1 MADGSGKPASASIMR
16 EAKAAAAEAAS
27 EAWAE
32 TLDRAEAEAA
42 AGKTPVRHAKASRQV
57 KAGKAWHQ
65 FEVNVWLTDFN
76 SVEFGIYQHARN
88 KAKSRQ
94 FTSDM
99 DIYAEVVENGER
111 TGLIGY
117 RQELWQKSAGME
129 RRLVM
134 KLFNESLN
142 WRASMD
148 MMVARSL
155 QQTLAARGEPVVS
168 YAMNVGDHEY
178 VVLLERSANKWPLLP
193 EYYGFFMLDDGKPRF
208 YKLRRALINLGG
220 DYALLDERDNV
231 VARIAG
237 RLFTLSGYWRCS
249 VRSEHASA
257 RLVMVLQM
265 FCGMLPF
272 NRSARKQ
279 IRDLYYQVQQGKFA
293 PKLQRQESDLYMNP
307 RRVR

>member
-1 MADGSGKPASASIMR
+1 MADGSGKPDTITR
-16 EAKAAAAEAAS
+16 EADAAAAEAAS
-27 EAWAE
+27 EA
-32 TLDRAEAEAA
+32 RAEVFERAA
-42 AGKTPVRHAKASRQV
+42 TESAADAKPVRHARASRQV
-57 KAGKAWHQ
+57 KAGQTWHR
-65 FEVNVWLTDFN
+65 FDVNVWLTDLN

-117 RQELWQKSAGME
+117 RKELWQKSAGME

-148 MMVARSL
+148 LMVARSL

-168 YAMNVGDHEY
+168 YAMNIGDHEY
-178 VVLLERSANKWPLLP
+178 VVHLERSANKWPLLP
-193 EYYGFFMLDDGKPRF
+193 EYFGFFLMDEGKPRF

-220 DYALLDERDNV
+220 DYALLDERDKV
-231 VARIAG
+231 VARISG
-237 RLFTLSGYWRCS
+237 RLFTLTGYWKCA
-249 VRSEHASA
+249 VRAEHASA

-272 NRSARKQ
+272 NRGARRQ
-279 IRDLYYQVQQGKFA
+279 IRDLYYQVTHGKFA

>member
-1 MADGSGKPASASIMR
+1 MADGSGKPDTIMR
-16 EAKAAAAEAAS
+16 EADAAAAEAAS
-27 EAWAE
+27 EA
-32 TLDRAEAEAA
+32 RAEVLERAA
-42 AGKTPVRHAKASRQV
+42 SEGETGKKPVRHARASRQV

-76 SVEFGIYQHARN
+76 SVEFGIYQHSRN

-99 DIYAEVVENGER
+99 DIYAEVIENGER
-111 TGLIGY
+111 TGLLGY

-148 MMVARSL
+148 LMVARSL

-168 YAMNVGDHEY
+168 YAMNIGDHEY
-178 VVLLERSANKWPLLP
+178 VVHLERSANKYPLLP
-193 EYYGFFMLDDGKPRF
+193 EYFGFFLMDDGKPRF

-231 VARIAG
+231 VARISG
-237 RLFTLSGYWRCS
+237 RLFTLTGYWKCA
-249 VRSEHASA
+249 VRAEHASA

-279 IRDLYYQVQQGKFA
+279 IRDLYYQVTHGKFA
-293 PKLQRQESDLYMNP
+293 PKLQRQEADLYMNP

>member
-1 MADGSGKPASASIMR
+1 MADGSGKPESIVR
-16 EAKAAAAEAAS
+16 EAEAAAAEAAS
-27 EAWAE
+27 EARNE
-32 TLDRAEAEAA
+32 VLERAGVDVPAPRNA
-42 AGKTPVRHAKASRQV
+42 RASRQV
-57 KAGKAWHQ
+57 KAGKAWHG

-76 SVEFGIYQHARN
+76 SVEFGIYKHSRN

-99 DIYAEVVENGER
+99 DIYAEVIENGER
-111 TGLIGY
+111 TGVIGY
-117 RQELWQKSAGME
+117 RDPLWQKSAGME

-148 MMVARSL
+148 LMVARSL
-155 QQTLAARGEPVVS
+155 QQTLGARGTPVVS
-168 YAMNVGDHEY
+168 YALNIGDHEY
-178 VVLLERSANKWPLLP
+178 VVHLERSANKWPLLP
-193 EYYGFFMLDDGKPRF
+193 ENFAFFLMEDGKPRF
-208 YKLRRALINLGG
+208 YRLRRALINLGG

-231 VARIAG
+231 IARISG
-237 RLFTLSGYWRCS
+237 RIFTLTGYWRCE
-249 VRSEHASA
+249 VRTEHASA

-265 FCGMLPF
+265 FCGMLIF
-272 NRSARKQ
+272 NRGARRHIKT
-279 IRDLYYQVQQGKFA
+279 LYHEVMDGKHI

>member
-1 MADGSGKPASASIMR
+1 MADGSGKPDTIMR
-16 EAKAAAAEAAS
+16 EADAAAAEAAS
-27 EAWAE
+27 EA
-32 TLDRAEAEAA
+32 RAEVLERAA
-42 AGKTPVRHAKASRQV
+42 AEGETGKKPARHARASRQV

-76 SVEFGIYQHARN
+76 SVEFGIYQHSRN

-99 DIYAEVVENGER
+99 DIYAEVIENGER
-111 TGLIGY
+111 TGLLGY

-148 MMVARSL
+148 LMVARSL

-168 YAMNVGDHEY
+168 YAMNIGDHEY
-178 VVLLERSANKWPLLP
+178 VVHLERSANKYPLLP
-193 EYYGFFMLDDGKPRF
+193 EYFGFFLMDDGKPRF

-231 VARIAG
+231 VARISG
-237 RLFTLSGYWRCS
+237 RLFTLTGYWKCA
-249 VRSEHASA
+249 VRAEHASA

-279 IRDLYYQVQQGKFA
+279 IRDLYYQVTHGKFA
-293 PKLQRQESDLYMNP
+293 PKLQRQEADLYMNP

>member
-1 MADGSGKPASASIMR
+1 MADGSGKPDSIVR
-16 EAKAAAAEAAS
+16 EADAAAAEAAS
-27 EAWAE
+27 EARNE
-32 TLDRAEAEAA
+32 VLERAGVEAT
-42 AGKTPVRHAKASRQV
+42 GPRHNRASRQV
-57 KAGKAWHQ
+57 KAGKAWHE

-76 SVEFGIYQHARN
+76 AVEFGIYRHSRN

-99 DIYAEVVENGER
+99 DIYAEVIENGER

-148 MMVARSL
+148 LMVARSL
-155 QQTLAARGEPVVS
+155 QQTLGARGTPVVS
-168 YAMNVGDHEY
+168 YAMNIGDHEY
-178 VVLLERSANKWPLLP
+178 VVHLERSANKWPLLP
-193 EYYGFFMLDDGKPRF
+193 ENYAFFLMDEGQPRF
-208 YKLRRALINLGG
+208 YRLRRALINLGG
-220 DYALLDERDNV
+220 DYALFDERDNMI
-231 VARIAG
+231 ARISG
-237 RLFTLSGYWRCS
+237 RLFTFTGYWSCAIRT
-249 VRSEHASA
+249 EHASA

-265 FCGMLPF
+265 FCGMLIF
-272 NRSARKQ
+272 NRSARRHVK
-279 IRDLYYQVQQGKFA
+279 DLYYEVMHGKHV

>member
-1 MADGSGKPASASIMR
+1 MADGSGKPDTIQR
-16 EAKAAAAEAAS
+16 EADAAAAEAAS
-27 EAWAE
+27 EARNE
-32 TLDRAEAEAA
+32 VLERAGVDAK
-42 AGKTPVRHAKASRQV
+42 GPRHNRASRQV
-57 KAGKAWHQ
+57 KAGKAWHE
-65 FEVNVWLTDFN
+65 FEVNVWLTDLN
-76 SVEFGIYQHARN
+76 TVEFGIYRHSRN

-99 DIYAEVVENGER
+99 DIYAEVIENGER

-148 MMVARSL
+148 LMIARSL
-155 QQTLAARGEPVVS
+155 QQTLGARGEPVVS
-168 YAMNVGDHEY
+168 YAMNIGDHEY
-178 VVLLERSANKWPLLP
+178 VVHLERSANKWPLLP
-193 EYYGFFMLDDGKPRF
+193 ENYAFFLMDEGQPRF
-208 YKLRRALINLGG
+208 YRLRRALINLGG
-220 DYALLDERDNV
+220 DYALFDERDNL
-231 VARIAG
+231 VARISG
-237 RLFTLSGYWRCS
+237 RLFTLTGYWNCAIRT
-249 VRSEHASA
+249 EYASA

-272 NRSARKQ
+272 NRSARRHVKN
-279 IRDLYYQVQQGKFA
+279 LYYDVMHGKHV

>member
-1 MADGSGKPASASIMR
+1 MADGSGKPDTIQR
-16 EAKAAAAEAAS
+16 EADAAAAEAAS
-27 EAWAE
+27 EARNEVLA
-32 TLDRAEAEAA
+32 RAGVDAK
-42 AGKTPVRHAKASRQV
+42 GPRHNRASRQV
-57 KAGKAWHQ
+57 KAGKAWHE
-65 FEVNVWLTDFN
+65 FEVNVWLTDLN
-76 SVEFGIYQHARN
+76 TVEFGIYRHSRN

-99 DIYAEVVENGER
+99 DIYAEVIENGER

-148 MMVARSL
+148 LMIARSL
-155 QQTLAARGEPVVS
+155 QQTLGARGEPVVS
-168 YAMNVGDHEY
+168 YAMNIGDHEY
-178 VVLLERSANKWPLLP
+178 VVHLERSANKWPLLP
-193 EYYGFFMLDDGKPRF
+193 ENYAFFLMDEGQPRF
-208 YKLRRALINLGG
+208 YRLRRALINLGG
-220 DYALLDERDNV
+220 DYALFDERDNL
-231 VARIAG
+231 VARISG
-237 RLFTLSGYWRCS
+237 RLFTLTGYWNCAIRT
-249 VRSEHASA
+249 EYASA

-272 NRSARKQ
+272 NRSARRHVKN
-279 IRDLYYQVQQGKFA
+279 LYYDVMHGKHV

>member
-1 MADGSGKPASASIMR
+1 MADGSGKPDTITR
-16 EAKAAAAEAAS
+16 EAEAAAAEAAS
-27 EAWAE
+27 EARAE
-32 TLDRAEAEAA
+32 VLDRAA
-42 AGKTPVRHAKASRQV
+42 AGAGKGTARHSRASRQV
-57 KAGKAWHQ
+57 KAGKAWHE

-76 SVEFGIYQHARN
+76 SVEFGIYRHSRN

-99 DIYAEVVENGER
+99 DIYAEVIENGER

-117 RQELWQKSAGME
+117 RHELWQKSAGME

-148 MMVARSL
+148 LMVARSL
-155 QQTLAARGEPVVS
+155 QQTLAARGVPVVS
-168 YAMNVGDHEY
+168 YAMNIGDHEY
-178 VVLLERSANKWPLLP
+178 VVHLERSANKWPLLP
-193 EYYGFFMLDDGKPRF
+193 EYFGFFLMDEGEPRF

-231 VARIAG
+231 VARISG
-237 RLFTLSGYWRCS
+237 RFFTLTGYWRCA
-249 VRSEHASA
+249 VRAEHASS

-272 NRSARKQ
+272 NRSARRQ
-279 IRDLYYQVQQGKFA
+279 IRNLYYQVSHGKFV

>member
-1 MADGSGKPASASIMR
+1 MADGSGKPDTITR
-16 EAKAAAAEAAS
+16 EADAAAAEAAS
-27 EAWAE
+27 EARAE
-32 TLDRAEAEAA
+32 VLDRAAA
-42 AGKTPVRHAKASRQV
+42 DGTTDAKPSRHARASRQV

-65 FEVNVWLTDFN
+65 FDVNVWLTDFN
-76 SVEFGIYQHARN
+76 TVEFGIYQHARN

-99 DIYAEVVENGER
+99 DIYAEVIENGER

-148 MMVARSL
+148 LMVARSL
-155 QQTLAARGEPVVS
+155 QQTFAARGEPVVS
-168 YAMNVGDHEY
+168 YAMNIGDHEY

-193 EYYGFFMLDDGKPRF
+193 EYFGFFLMDEGTPRF

-220 DYALLDERDNV
+220 DYAVFDERDNV
-231 VARIAG
+231 VARISG
-237 RLFTLSGYWRCS
+237 RLFTLTGYWKCS

-279 IRDLYYQVQQGKFA
+279 IARLHDQVARGKFV

>member
-1 MADGSGKPASASIMR
+1 MADGSGKPDSIMR
-16 EAKAAAAEAAS
+16 EADAAAAEAAS
-27 EAWAE
+27 EA
-32 TLDRAEAEAA
+32 RAEVLERAGNNVE
-42 AGKTPVRHAKASRQV
+42 AGKRHARASRQV

-76 SVEFGIYQHARN
+76 SVEFGIYRHSRN

-148 MMVARSL
+148 LMVARSL

-168 YAMNVGDHEY
+168 YAMNIGDHEY
-178 VVLLERSANKWPLLP
+178 VVHLERSANKYPLLP
-193 EYYGFFMLDDGKPRF
+193 EYFGFFLMDEGKPRF

-231 VARIAG
+231 VARISG
-237 RLFTLSGYWRCS
+237 RFFTLTGYWKCA
-249 VRSEHASA
+249 VRAEHASA

-272 NRSARKQ
+272 NRSARRQ
-279 IRDLYYQVQQGKFA
+279 IKNLYHEVTHGKFV

>member
-1 MADGSGKPASASIMR
+1 MADGSGKPDTIRR
-16 EAKAAAAEAAS
+16 EADAAAAEAAS
-27 EAWAE
+27 EARNE
-32 TLDRAEAEAA
+32 VLERAGVNAP
-42 AGKTPVRHAKASRQV
+42 GPKHSRASRQV
-57 KAGKAWHQ
+57 KAGKAWHE

-76 SVEFGIYQHARN
+76 TVEFGIYKHSRN

-99 DIYAEVVENGER
+99 DIYAEVIENGER

-148 MMVARSL
+148 LMIARSL
-155 QQTLAARGEPVVS
+155 QQTLGARGEPVVS
-168 YAMNVGDHEY
+168 YAMNIGDHEY
-178 VVLLERSANKWPLLP
+178 VVHLERSANKWPLLP
-193 EYYGFFMLDDGKPRF
+193 ENYAFFLMDEGQPRF
-208 YKLRRALINLGG
+208 YRLRSALINLGG
-220 DYALLDERDNV
+220 DYALFDERDNMI
-231 VARIAG
+231 ARISG
-237 RLFTLSGYWRCS
+237 RLFTLTGYWNCAIRT
-249 VRSEHASA
+249 EHASA

-272 NRSARKQ
+272 NRSARRHVKH
-279 IRDLYYQVQQGKFA
+279 LYYDVMHGKHV